1 MKEQKVARS
10 KITVVGAG
18 NVGAAT
24 AHIAATHDLGDIVL
38 IDIVK
43 GLAEGKALD
52 LAETA
57 PVQLFNSSIMGTMD
71 WERTA
76 GSDVVIITSGIARKP
91 GMSRD
96 DLIARNTEIVR
107 SVTTQ
112 VVKHSPNTIIIVVCN
127 PLDAMVYA
135 AGKVSGLPKHRVMGM
150 AGELDCARY
159 NYFIASELGVSP
171 LDVQS
176 ILMGGHGDDMVPLP
190 RFTSVRGIPVTQ
202 LIGKEKL
209 DAIIDRTR
217 NGGIEVVNILGT
229 SAYYAPGAGAVK
241 MAGAILRD
249 EKKIVACCAYCQKEY
264 QAGGHFVGVPAVLG
278 AGGVEKV
285 IELDLNEGER
295 KLFAESL
302 SHVQQ
307 LVAKVDKLL
316 G

>member
-1 MKEQKVARS
+1 MARN

-24 AHIAATHDLGDIVL
+24 AHIAATENLGDIVL

-52 LAETA
+52 LAETS
-57 PVQLFNSSIMGTMD
+57 PVQRFESSICGTTD
-71 WERTA
+71 WEKTA

-96 DLIARNTEIVR
+96 DLLAKNTEIVK

-112 VVKHSPNTIIIVVCN
+112 VARYSPQSIIIVVCN
-127 PLDAMVYA
+127 PLDAMVHVA
-135 AGKVSGLPKHRVMGM
+135 AKVSGFPKHRVMGM

-159 NYFIASELGVSP
+159 NYFIASELGISP

-202 LIGKEKL
+202 LIPADRL
-209 DAIIDRTR
+209 AAIIDRTR
-217 NGGIEVVNILGT
+217 KGGIEVVNILGT

-241 MAGAILRD
+241 MAKAILRD
-249 EKKIVACCAYCQKEY
+249 EKKVVACCAWCQNEY
-264 QAGGHFVGVPAVLG
+264 QAGGHFVGVPAILG
-278 AGGVEKV
+278 AGGVEQV
-285 IELDLNEGER
+285 IELDLNEEEK

-302 SHVQQ
+302 RHVRE
-307 LVAKVDKLL
+307 LVAGVDKVL
-316 G
+316 

>member
-1 MKEQKVARS
+1 VARS

-24 AHIAATHDLGDIVL
+24 AHIAATQNLGDIVL

-52 LAETA
+52 MAETA
-57 PVQLFNSSIMGTMD
+57 PVQRFDSSVTGTMD
-71 WERTA
+71 WEKTA
-76 GSDVVIITSGIARKP
+76 NSDVVIITSGIARKP

-96 DLIARNTEIVR
+96 DLIAKNTEIVKT
-107 SVTTQ
+107 VTTQ
-112 VVKHSPNTIIIVVCN
+112 VARYSPNCIIIVVCN

-135 AGKVSGLPKHRVMGM
+135 AAKVSGFPKHSIMGM

-159 NYFIASELGVSP
+159 NYFIASELGVNP

-202 LIGKEKL
+202 LISKDKL
-209 DAIIDRTR
+209 EAIITRTR

-241 MAGAILRD
+241 MARAILRD
-249 EKKIVACCAYCQKEY
+249 EKKVIACCAYCQKEY
-264 QAGGHFVGVPAVLG
+264 QAGGFFVGVPAVLG
-278 AGGVEKV
+278 AKGVERV
-285 IELDLNEGER
+285 IELELDAQEK

-307 LVAKVDKLL
+307 LVTKVDTML

>member
-1 MKEQKVARS
+1 VARS

-24 AHIAATHDLGDIVL
+24 AHIAATENLGDIVL

-52 LAETA
+52 MAETA
-57 PVQLFNSSIMGTMD
+57 PVQRFDSSVTGTTD
-71 WERTA
+71 WEKTA

-96 DLIARNTEIVR
+96 DLIAKNTEIVK

-112 VVKHSPNTIIIVVCN
+112 VAKYSPDSIIIVVCN

-135 AGKVSGLPKHRVMGM
+135 AAKVSGFPKHRVMGM

-190 RFTSVRGIPVTQ
+190 RFTSVRGIPISQ
-202 LIGKEKL
+202 LIAKDKL
-209 DAIIDRTR
+209 EAIINRTR

-241 MAGAILRD
+241 MAKAILRD
-249 EKKIVACCAYCQKEY
+249 EKKVVACCAYCQKEY
-264 QAGGHFVGVPAVLG
+264 QAGGYFVGVPVVLG
-278 AGGVEKV
+278 AKGVERV
-285 IELDLNEGER
+285 IDLTLDGDEK

-307 LVAKVDKLL
+307 LVAKVDGLL

>member
-1 MKEQKVARS
+1 MARN

-24 AHIAATHDLGDIVL
+24 AHIAAAENLGDIVL

-57 PVQLFNSSIMGTMD
+57 PVQRFESSVTGTVD
-71 WERTA
+71 WKMTA
-76 GSDVVIITSGIARKP
+76 GSDVVIITSGVARKP

-96 DLIARNTEIVR
+96 DLLAKNTEIVK
-107 SVTTQ
+107 SVT
-112 VVKHSPNTIIIVVCN
+112 VEAARHSPESIIIVVCN

-135 AGKVSGLPKHRVMGM
+135 AAKVSGFPKHRVMGM

-159 NYFIASELGVSP
+159 NHFIASELGVSP

-190 RFTSVRGIPVTQ
+190 RFTSVRGIPVRH
-202 LIGKEKL
+202 LIEKSRL
-209 DAIIDRTR
+209 DAIIDCTR
-217 NGGIEVVNILGT
+217 NGGIEVVNLLGT
-229 SAYYAPGAGAVK
+229 SAYYAPGAGAVR
-241 MAGAILRD
+241 MAKAILRD
-249 EKKIVACCAYCQKEY
+249 EKKIVACCAWCQGEY
-264 QAGGHFVGVPAVLG
+264 KVGGHFVGVPAVLG
-278 AGGVEKV
+278 AKGVERV
-285 IELDLNEGER
+285 IELQLDEGEA

-302 SHVQQ
+302 SHVRQ

-316 G
+316 E

>member
-1 MKEQKVARS
+1 VARN

-24 AHIAATHDLGDIVL
+24 AHIAATENLGDIVL

-57 PVQLFNSSIMGTMD
+57 PVQRFESSICGTMD
-71 WERTA
+71 WEKTA
-76 GSDVVIITSGIARKP
+76 GSDVVIITSGLARKP

-96 DLIARNTEIVR
+96 DLLAKNTEIVK

-112 VVKHSPNTIIIVVCN
+112 VARYSPKSVIIVVCN
-127 PLDAMVYA
+127 PLDAMVHVA
-135 AGKVSGLPKHRVMGM
+135 AKVSGFPRNRVMGM

-159 NYFIASELGVSP
+159 NYFIASELGISP

-202 LIGKEKL
+202 LIPADRL
-209 DAIIDRTR
+209 AAIIDRTR
-217 NGGIEVVNILGT
+217 KGGIEVVNILGT

-241 MAGAILRD
+241 MARAILCD
-249 EKKIVACCAYCQKEY
+249 EKKVVACCAWCQNEY
-264 QAGGHFVGVPAVLG
+264 QAGGHFVGVPVVLG
-278 AGGVEKV
+278 AGGVERI
-285 IELDLNEGER
+285 IELDLNDEEK
-295 KLFAESL
+295 KLLAESL
-302 SHVQQ
+302 SHVRE
-307 LVAKVDKLL
+307 LVAGVDKVL
-316 G
+316 

>member
-1 MKEQKVARS
+1 VARN

-24 AHIAATHDLGDIVL
+24 AHIAATENLGDIIL

-52 LAETA
+52 LAETS
-57 PVQLFNSSIMGTMD
+57 PVQRFESSVCGTMD
-71 WERTA
+71 WEKTA

-96 DLIARNTEIVR
+96 DLLAKNTEIVKNVTAQVAR
-107 SVTTQ
+107 YSPQSV
-112 VVKHSPNTIIIVVCN
+112 IIVVCN
-127 PLDAMVYA
+127 PLDAMVYTA
-135 AGKVSGLPKHRVMGM
+135 AKVSGFPKHRVMGM

-159 NYFIASELGVSP
+159 NYFIASELGISP

-202 LIGKEKL
+202 LIPADKL
-209 DAIIDRTR
+209 AAIIDRTR
-217 NGGIEVVNILGT
+217 KGGIEVVNILGT

-241 MAGAILRD
+241 MARAILRD
-249 EKKIVACCAYCQKEY
+249 EKKVIACCAWCQKEY

-278 AGGVEKV
+278 AGGVERV
-285 IELDLNEGER
+285 IELDLNEDEK

-302 SHVQQ
+302 SHVKE
-307 LVAKVDKLL
+307 LAAKVDEVL
-316 G
+316 